1 MQSPVMVFGSINMD
15 LVVYSDAK
23 PNDGET
29 IFGNSFETFLGGKG
43 SNQAVAASKLGANVS
58 FVGKV
63 GSDLYGQKL
72 KEQLNLE
79 KVNTQLLDEIEGESG
94 VAVINVIESSSENQI
109 IVIPGANA
117 HVSADQIDDKTLAS
131 VEILISQL
139 EVPPNQI
146 ELLFSRVKQGHC
158 YRILNVAPA
167 IEFSTSLFNET
178 DLLVVNE
185 IELEA
190 LAKKK
195 LKDTNIDSI
204 RASVDLLSLAKHQA
218 IVVTLGAEGVYV
230 RDQNKDEYIEGHKV
244 NSLDTTGSGDCF
256 IGAMASYLIEDK
268 NLFDASV
275 FANKA
280 ASISVTRKGASSSMP
295 TKEEVVNLG

>member
-29 IFGNSFETFLGGKG
+29 IIGNSFETFLGGKG
-43 SNQAVAASKLGANVS
+43 SNQAIAASKLGANVS

-72 KEQLNLE
+72 EEQLNLE
-79 KVNTQLLDEIEGESG
+79 KVNTQLLGKVEGESG

-195 LKDTNIDSI
+195 LKDNNIDSI

-244 NSLDTTGSGDCF
+244 NSVDTTGSGDCF
-256 IGAMASYLIEDK
+256 VGAMASYLIEDN

-295 TKEEVVNLG
+295 TKDEVVNLV

>member
-29 IFGNSFETFLGGKG
+29 VIGNSFETFLGGKG

-79 KVNTQLLDEIEGESG
+79 KVNTQLLGEIEGESG

-244 NSLDTTGSGDCF
+244 NSVDTTGSGDCF

>member
-29 IFGNSFETFLGGKG
+29 IIGNSFETFLGGKG
-43 SNQAVAASKLGANVS
+43 SNQAVAASKLGADVS

-79 KVNTQLLDEIEGESG
+79 KVNTQLLGEIEGESG

-117 HVSADQIDDKTLAS
+117 HVSADQIDDKTLES

-244 NSLDTTGSGDCF
+244 NSVDTTGSGDCF
-256 IGAMASYLIEDK
+256 VGAMASYLIEDK

-295 TKEEVVNLG
+295 TKDEVVNLG

>member
-29 IFGNSFETFLGGKG
+29 IIGNSFETFLGGKG

-79 KVNTQLLDEIEGESG
+79 KVNTQLLGKVEGESG

-117 HVSADQIDDKTLAS
+117 HVRADQIDDKTLAS

-244 NSLDTTGSGDCF
+244 NSVDTTGSGDCF
-256 IGAMASYLIEDK
+256 VGAMASYLIEDK

-295 TKEEVVNLG
+295 TKDEVVNLG

>member
-29 IFGNSFETFLGGKG
+29 VIGNSFETFLGGKG
-43 SNQAVAASKLGANVS
+43 SNQAVAASKLGADVS

-79 KVNTQLLDEIEGESG
+79 KVNTQLLGEVEGESG

-244 NSLDTTGSGDCF
+244 NSVDTTGSGDCF
-256 IGAMASYLIEDK
+256 VGAMASYLIEDK

-295 TKEEVVNLG
+295 TKDEVVNLG

>member
-29 IFGNSFETFLGGKG
+29 VIGNSFETFLGGKG

-117 HVSADQIDDKTLAS
+117 HVSADQIDDKTLSS

-244 NSLDTTGSGDCF
+244 NSVDTTGSGDCF

-295 TKEEVVNLG
+295 TKDEVVNLG

>member
-29 IFGNSFETFLGGKG
+29 IIGNSFETFLGGKG

-79 KVNTQLLDEIEGESG
+79 KVNTQLLGEIEGESG

>member
-1 MQSPVMVFGSINMD
+1 MQSPVIVFGSINMD

-29 IFGNSFETFLGGKG
+29 IIGNSFETFLGGKG
-43 SNQAVAASKLGANVS
+43 SNQAIAASKLGANVS

-79 KVNTQLLDEIEGESG
+79 KVNTQLLGEIEGESG

-195 LKDTNIDSI
+195 PKDTNIDSI

-295 TKEEVVNLG
+295 TKDEVVNLG

>member
-1 MQSPVMVFGSINMD
+1 MQSPIIVFGSINMD
-15 LVVYSDAK
+15 LVVYSEAK

-29 IFGNSFETFLGGKG
+29 VIGNSFETFLGGKG

-94 VAVINVIESSSENQI
+94 VALINVIESSSENQI

-117 HVSADQIDDKTLAS
+117 HVSADQIDDKTLSS

-146 ELLFSRVKQGHC
+146 EVLFSRARQGHC
-158 YRILNVAPA
+158 YRVLNVAPA

-244 NSLDTTGSGDCF
+244 NSVDTTGSGDCF
-256 IGAMASYLIEDK
+256 VGAMASYLIEDK

-295 TKEEVVNLG
+295 TKDEVVNLV

>member
-1 MQSPVMVFGSINMD
+1 MQSPVIVFGSINMD

-29 IFGNSFETFLGGKG
+29 IIGNSFETFLGGKG

-79 KVNTQLLDEIEGESG
+79 KVNTQLLGKVEGESG
-94 VAVINVIESSSENQI
+94 VAVINVIENSSENQI

-117 HVSADQIDDKTLAS
+117 HVSADQIDDKTLES

-244 NSLDTTGSGDCF
+244 NSVDTTGSGDCF
-256 IGAMASYLIEDK
+256 VGAMASCLIEDK

-295 TKEEVVNLG
+295 TKDEVVNLG

>member
-1 MQSPVMVFGSINMD
+1 MQSPIIVFGSINMD
-15 LVVYSDAK
+15 LVVYSEAK

-29 IFGNSFETFLGGKG
+29 VIGNSFETFLGGKG

-94 VAVINVIESSSENQI
+94 VALINVIESSSENQI

-117 HVSADQIDDKTLAS
+117 HVSADQIDDKTLSS

-146 ELLFSRVKQGHC
+146 EVLFSRARQGHC
-158 YRILNVAPA
+158 YRVLNVAPA

-244 NSLDTTGSGDCF
+244 NSVDTTGSGDCF
-256 IGAMASYLIEDK
+256 VGAMASYLIEDK

>member
-1 MQSPVMVFGSINMD
+1 MQSPIIVFGSINMD
-15 LVVYSDAK
+15 LVVYSEAK

-29 IFGNSFETFLGGKG
+29 VIGNSFETFLGGKG

-117 HVSADQIDDKTLAS
+117 HVSADQIDDKTLSS

-146 ELLFSRVKQGHC
+146 EVLFSRARQGHC
-158 YRILNVAPA
+158 YRVLNVAPA

-244 NSLDTTGSGDCF
+244 NSVDTTGSGDCF
-256 IGAMASYLIEDK
+256 VGAMASYLIEDK

>member
-29 IFGNSFETFLGGKG
+29 IIGNSFETFLGGKG

-79 KVNTQLLDEIEGESG
+79 KVNTQLLGEIEGESG

-167 IEFSTSLFNET
+167 IEFCKSLFNET

-244 NSLDTTGSGDCF
+244 NSVDTTGSGDCF
-256 IGAMASYLIEDK
+256 VGAMASYLIEDK

-295 TKEEVVNLG
+295 TKDEVVNLG

>member
-1 MQSPVMVFGSINMD
+1 MQSPIIVFGSINMD
-15 LVVYSDAK
+15 LVVYSEAK

-29 IFGNSFETFLGGKG
+29 VIGNSFETFLGGKG

-117 HVSADQIDDKTLAS
+117 HVSADQIDDKTLSS

-295 TKEEVVNLG
+295 TKDEVVNLG

>member
-29 IFGNSFETFLGGKG
+29 VIGNSFETFLGGKG

-79 KVNTQLLDEIEGESG
+79 KVNTQLLGEIEGESG

-117 HVSADQIDDKTLAS
+117 HVSADQIDDKTLSS

-158 YRILNVAPA
+158 CRILNVAPA
-167 IEFSTSLFNET
+167 IEFSKSLFNET

-295 TKEEVVNLG
+295 TKDEVVNLG

>member
-29 IFGNSFETFLGGKG
+29 IIGNSFETFLGGKG

-79 KVNTQLLDEIEGESG
+79 KVNTQLLGEIEGESG

-117 HVSADQIDDKTLAS
+117 HVSADQIDDKTLES

-244 NSLDTTGSGDCF
+244 NSVDTTGSGDCF
-256 IGAMASYLIEDK
+256 VGAMASYLIEDK

-295 TKEEVVNLG
+295 TKDEVVNLG

>member
-1 MQSPVMVFGSINMD
+1 MQSPVIVFGSINMD

-29 IFGNSFETFLGGKG
+29 VIGNSFETFLGGKG
-43 SNQAVAASKLGANVS
+43 SNQAVAASKLGADVS

-158 YRILNVAPA
+158 CRILNVAPA
-167 IEFSTSLFNET
+167 IEFSKSLFNET

-244 NSLDTTGSGDCF
+244 NSVDTTGSGDCF
-256 IGAMASYLIEDK
+256 VGAMATYLIEDK

-295 TKEEVVNLG
+295 TKDEVVNLG

>member
-1 MQSPVMVFGSINMD
+1 MQSPIIVFGSINMD

-29 IFGNSFETFLGGKG
+29 VIGNSFETFLGGKG

-79 KVNTQLLDEIEGESG
+79 KVNTQLLGKIEGESG

-117 HVSADQIDDKTLAS
+117 HVSADQIDDKTLSS

-146 ELLFSRVKQGHC
+146 ELLFSRARQGHC
-158 YRILNVAPA
+158 YRVLNVAPA

-256 IGAMASYLIEDK
+256 VGAMASYLIEDK

-295 TKEEVVNLG
+295 TKDEVVNLG

>member
-29 IFGNSFETFLGGKG
+29 IIGNSFETFLGGKG
-43 SNQAVAASKLGANVS
+43 SNQAVAASKLGADVS

-63 GSDLYGQKL
+63 GSDIYGQKL
-72 KEQLNLE
+72 KEKLNLE
-79 KVNTQLLDEIEGESG
+79 KVNTQLLKEVEGESG
-94 VAVINVIESSSENQI
+94 VALINVIESSSENQI

-244 NSLDTTGSGDCF
+244 NSVDTTGSGDCF
-256 IGAMASYLIEDK
+256 VGAMASYLLEDK

-295 TKEEVVNLG
+295 TKDEVVNLG

>member
-1 MQSPVMVFGSINMD
+1 MQSPVIVFGSINMD

-29 IFGNSFETFLGGKG
+29 IIGNSFETFLGGKG

-79 KVNTQLLDEIEGESG
+79 KVNTQLLGKVEGESG

-117 HVSADQIDDKTLAS
+117 HVSADQIDDKTLES

-146 ELLFSRVKQGHC
+146 ELLFSRARQGHC

-230 RDQNKDEYIEGHKV
+230 RDQNKEEYIEGHKV
-244 NSLDTTGSGDCF
+244 NSVDTTGSGDCF
-256 IGAMASYLIEDK
+256 VGAMASYLIEDK

-295 TKEEVVNLG
+295 TKDEVVNLG

>member
-29 IFGNSFETFLGGKG
+29 IIGNSFETFLGGKG

-79 KVNTQLLDEIEGESG
+79 KVNTQLLGKIEGESG

-139 EVPPNQI
+139 EVPPNKI
-146 ELLFSRVKQGHC
+146 ELLFSHC

-167 IEFSTSLFNET
+167 IEFSKSLFNET

-185 IELEA
+185 IELGA

-244 NSLDTTGSGDCF
+244 NSVDTTGSGDCF
-256 IGAMASYLIEDK
+256 VGAMASYLIEDK

-280 ASISVTRKGASSSMP
+280 ASISVTRKGASASMP
-295 TKEEVVNLG
+295 TKDDVVNYLMCR

>member
-29 IFGNSFETFLGGKG
+29 IIGNSFETFLGGKG
-43 SNQAVAASKLGANVS
+43 SNQAVAASKLGADVS

-79 KVNTQLLDEIEGESG
+79 KVNTQLLGKVEGESG

-244 NSLDTTGSGDCF
+244 NSVDTTGSGDCF
-256 IGAMASYLIEDK
+256 VGAMASYLIEDK

-295 TKEEVVNLG
+295 TKDEVVNLG

>member
-29 IFGNSFETFLGGKG
+29 IIGNSFETFLGGKG

>member
-29 IFGNSFETFLGGKG
+29 IIGNSFETFLGGKG

-79 KVNTQLLDEIEGESG
+79 KVNTQLLGEIEGESG
-94 VAVINVIESSSENQI
+94 VALINVIESSSENQI

-244 NSLDTTGSGDCF
+244 NSVDTTGSGDCF
-256 IGAMASYLIEDK
+256 VGAMASYLIEDK

-295 TKEEVVNLG
+295 TKDEVVNLG

>member
-29 IFGNSFETFLGGKG
+29 IIGNSFETFLGGKG

-79 KVNTQLLDEIEGESG
+79 KVNTQLLGKVEGESG

-117 HVSADQIDDKTLAS
+117 HVSADQIDDKTLES

-190 LAKKK
+190 LTKKK

-244 NSLDTTGSGDCF
+244 NSVDTTGSGDCF
-256 IGAMASYLIEDK
+256 VGAMASYLLEDK

-295 TKEEVVNLG
+295 TKDEVVNLG

>member
-29 IFGNSFETFLGGKG
+29 IIGNSFETFLGGKG

-94 VAVINVIESSSENQI
+94 VALINVIESSSENQI

-244 NSLDTTGSGDCF
+244 NSVDTTGSGDCF
-256 IGAMASYLIEDK
+256 VGAMASYLIEDK

>member
-1 MQSPVMVFGSINMD
+1 MQSPIIVFGSINMD
-15 LVVYSDAK
+15 LVVYSEAK

-29 IFGNSFETFLGGKG
+29 VIGNSFETFLGGKG

-94 VAVINVIESSSENQI
+94 VALINVIESSSENQI

-117 HVSADQIDDKTLAS
+117 HVSADQIDDKTLSS

-146 ELLFSRVKQGHC
+146 EVLFSRARQGHC
-158 YRILNVAPA
+158 YRVLNVAPA

-244 NSLDTTGSGDCF
+244 NSVDTTGSGDCF
-256 IGAMASYLIEDK
+256 VGAMASYLIEDK

-295 TKEEVVNLG
+295 TKDEVVNLG

>member
-29 IFGNSFETFLGGKG
+29 IIGNSFETFLGGKG

-79 KVNTQLLDEIEGESG
+79 KVNTQLLGKIEGESG

-117 HVSADQIDDKTLAS
+117 HVSADQIDDKTLSS

-146 ELLFSRVKQGHC
+146 ELLFSRARQGHC
-158 YRILNVAPA
+158 YRVLNVAPA

-244 NSLDTTGSGDCF
+244 NSVDTTGSGDCF
-256 IGAMASYLIEDK
+256 VGAMASYLIEDK

-295 TKEEVVNLG
+295 TKDEVVNLG

>member
-15 LVVYSDAK
+15 LVVYSEAK

-29 IFGNSFETFLGGKG
+29 VIGNSFETFLGGKG

-79 KVNTQLLDEIEGESG
+79 KVNTQLLGKIEGESG

-195 LKDTNIDSI
+195 LKDNNIDSI

-218 IVVTLGAEGVYV
+218 IVVTLVAEGVYV

-295 TKEEVVNLG
+295 TKDEVVNLV

>member
-1 MQSPVMVFGSINMD
+1 MQSPVIVFGSINMD

-29 IFGNSFETFLGGKG
+29 IIGNSFETLLGGKG

-79 KVNTQLLDEIEGESG
+79 KVNTQLLGEIEGESG

-131 VEILISQL
+131 VEILVSQL

-146 ELLFSRVKQGHC
+146 ELLFSRARQGHC
-158 YRILNVAPA
+158 YRVLNVAPA

-185 IELEA
+185 MELEA

>member
-29 IFGNSFETFLGGKG
+29 IIGNSFETFLGGKG

-79 KVNTQLLDEIEGESG
+79 KVNTQLLGKVEGESG

-117 HVSADQIDDKTLAS
+117 HVSADQIDDKTLES

-244 NSLDTTGSGDCF
+244 NSVDTTGSGDCF
-256 IGAMASYLIEDK
+256 VGAMASYLIEDK

-295 TKEEVVNLG
+295 TKDEVVNLG

>member
-1 MQSPVMVFGSINMD
+1 MQSPVIVFGSINMD

-29 IFGNSFETFLGGKG
+29 IIGNSFETFLGGKG

-79 KVNTQLLDEIEGESG
+79 KVNTQLLGKVKGESG

-117 HVSADQIDDKTLAS
+117 HVSADQIDDKTLES

-146 ELLFSRVKQGHC
+146 ELLFSRARQGHC

-244 NSLDTTGSGDCF
+244 NSVDTTGSGDCF
-256 IGAMASYLIEDK
+256 VGAMASYLIEDK

-280 ASISVTRKGASSSMP
+280 ASISVSRKGASSSMP
-295 TKEEVVNLG
+295 TKDEVVNLG

>member
-29 IFGNSFETFLGGKG
+29 IIGNSFETFLGGKG

-79 KVNTQLLDEIEGESG
+79 KVNTQLLGKVEGESG

-117 HVSADQIDDKTLAS
+117 HVSADQIDDKTLES

-146 ELLFSRVKQGHC
+146 EVLFSRARQGHC
-158 YRILNVAPA
+158 YRVLNVAPA

-244 NSLDTTGSGDCF
+244 NSVDTTGSGDCF
-256 IGAMASYLIEDK
+256 VGAMASYLIEDK

-295 TKEEVVNLG
+295 TKDEVVNLG

>member
-29 IFGNSFETFLGGKG
+29 IIGNSFETFLGGKG

-79 KVNTQLLDEIEGESG
+79 KVNTQLLGKIEGESG

-117 HVSADQIDDKTLAS
+117 HVSADQIDDKTLSS

-146 ELLFSRVKQGHC
+146 ELLFSRARQGHC
-158 YRILNVAPA
+158 YRVLNVAPA

-244 NSLDTTGSGDCF
+244 NSVDTTGSGDCF

-295 TKEEVVNLG
+295 TKDEVVNLG

>member
-1 MQSPVMVFGSINMD
+1 MQSPVMIFGSINMD

-29 IFGNSFETFLGGKG
+29 IIGNSFETFLGGKG
-43 SNQAVAASKLGANVS
+43 SNQAIAASKLGANVS

-79 KVNTQLLDEIEGESG
+79 KVNTQLLGKVEGESG

-117 HVSADQIDDKTLAS
+117 HVSADQIDDKTLES

-244 NSLDTTGSGDCF
+244 NSVDTTGSGDCF
-256 IGAMASYLIEDK
+256 VGAMASYLIEDK

-295 TKEEVVNLG
+295 TKDEVVNLG

>member
-1 MQSPVMVFGSINMD
+1 MQSPIIVFGSINMD
-15 LVVYSDAK
+15 LVVYSEAK

-29 IFGNSFETFLGGKG
+29 VIGNSFETFLGGKG

-94 VAVINVIESSSENQI
+94 VALINVIESSSENQI

-117 HVSADQIDDKTLAS
+117 HVSADQIDDKTLSS

-146 ELLFSRVKQGHC
+146 EVLFSRARQGHC
-158 YRILNVAPA
+158 YRVLNVAPA

-295 TKEEVVNLG
+295 TKDEVVNLG

>member
-1 MQSPVMVFGSINMD
+1 MQSPVIVFGSINMD

-29 IFGNSFETFLGGKG
+29 IIGNSFETFLGGKG

-79 KVNTQLLDEIEGESG
+79 KVNTQLLGKVKGESG

-117 HVSADQIDDKTLAS
+117 HVSADQIDDKTLES

-139 EVPPNQI
+139 EIPPDQI
-146 ELLFSRVKQGHC
+146 ELLFSRARQGHC

-244 NSLDTTGSGDCF
+244 NSVDTTGSGDCF
-256 IGAMASYLIEDK
+256 VGAMASYLIEDK

-295 TKEEVVNLG
+295 TKDEVVNLG

>member
-1 MQSPVMVFGSINMD
+1 MQSPIIVFGSINMD
-15 LVVYSDAK
+15 LVVYSEAK

-29 IFGNSFETFLGGKG
+29 VIGNSFETFLGGKG

-109 IVIPGANA
+109 VVIPGANA
-117 HVSADQIDDKTLAS
+117 HVSADQIDDKTLSS

-146 ELLFSRVKQGHC
+146 EVLFSRARQGHC
-158 YRILNVAPA
+158 YRVLNVAPA

-244 NSLDTTGSGDCF
+244 NSVDTTGSGDCF
-256 IGAMASYLIEDK
+256 VGAMASYLIDDK

>member
-29 IFGNSFETFLGGKG
+29 IIGNSFETFLGGKG

-79 KVNTQLLDEIEGESG
+79 KVNTQLLGEIEGESG

-158 YRILNVAPA
+158 CRILNIAPA
-167 IEFSTSLFNET
+167 IEFSKSLFNET

-244 NSLDTTGSGDCF
+244 NSVDTTGSGDCF
-256 IGAMASYLIEDK
+256 VGAMASYLIEDK

-295 TKEEVVNLG
+295 TKDEVVNLG